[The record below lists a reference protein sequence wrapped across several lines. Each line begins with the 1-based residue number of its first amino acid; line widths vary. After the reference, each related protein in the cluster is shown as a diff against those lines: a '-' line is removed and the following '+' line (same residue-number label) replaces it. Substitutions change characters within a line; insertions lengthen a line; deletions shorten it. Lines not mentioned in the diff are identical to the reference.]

1 MGGNNQSNA
10 SLPPPSA
17 PPQMVCR
24 IFAIIG
30 SKLKQNKEI
39 FPSCFVPFP
48 FAVLGGRQRALPEA
62 YSGFNSALYRN
73 LEAKWHLS
81 QENATPH
88 ELQMATCELKPL

>member
-1 MGGNNQSNA
+1 
-10 SLPPPSA
+10 
-17 PPQMVCR
+17 
-24 IFAIIG
+24 
-30 SKLKQNKEI
+30 
-39 FPSCFVPFP
+39 
-48 FAVLGGRQRALPEA
+48 VLGGRQRALPEA